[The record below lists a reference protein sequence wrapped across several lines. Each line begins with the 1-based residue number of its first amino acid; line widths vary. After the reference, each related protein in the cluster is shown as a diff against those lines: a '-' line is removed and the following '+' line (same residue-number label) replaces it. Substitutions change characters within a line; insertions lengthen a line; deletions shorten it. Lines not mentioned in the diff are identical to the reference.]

1 MTIKGISDVDQLPR
15 IGKIRLGV
23 KDKEKGFPIKTDYF
37 VFDPTDK
44 DVIEEFKKIY
54 GDKPKA
60 LDILFATDDPESN
73 FPQFMKRYTYGTL
86 VCKGDGEVGQ
96 EKQFDKDKKQIGVKE
111 VKCEGCAYAK
121 SGKCKPLAS
130 LMFLLPRIPGIGV
143 FQLDTTSRNS
153 IIGVNAGMKLV
164 KTLYKRISGVPLRLL
179 LSPKTVSPDGR
190 AKIIY
195 VISLSIE
202 GTLEKALKNG
212 TYAPALEA
220 PKVAI
225 LPVPDEEEAA
235 DHFPEEEETVE
246 EHDEQPVEEEAPST
260 ENVPKEEL
268 RKILAAQADKLQYG
282 KEQMLSFI
290 AKAFK
295 KKGSGEMTAEEIDL
309 AIKHFAKIILLV
321 EEVKGAWGLA
331 ELEANTK
338 SVYKVKSMAELSSV
352 DLEKFEGMIRKGLPK
367 K

>member
-1 MTIKGISDVDQLPR
+1 MAIKGISDVDQLPR

-60 LDILFATDDPESN
+60 LDILFATDEPESN

-86 VCKGDGEVGQ
+86 VCKGDGEIGQ

-121 SGKCKPLAS
+121 AGKCKPLAS

-190 AKIIY
+190 AKVIY

-202 GTLEKALKNG
+202 GTLEKAMKNG
-212 TYAPALEA
+212 TYAPVLEA

-225 LPVPDEEEAA
+225 LPAPDEEEAT
-235 DHFPEEEETVE
+235 DHFPEEEEGE
-246 EHDEQPVEEEAPST
+246 EHDEPPVEEETTT

-282 KEQMLSFI
+282 KDQMLSFI

-295 KKGSGEMTAEEIDL
+295 KKSSGEMEPAEFDL
-309 AIKHFAKIILLV
+309 AIKHLAKIILLV
-321 EEVKGAWGLA
+321 EEAKGAWGMA
-331 ELEANTK
+331 ELEENAK
-338 SVYKVKSMAELSSV
+338 KVYKVKSMAELSSV
-352 DLEKFEGMIRKGLPK
+352 DLEKFAGMIKKGLPK
-367 K
+367 